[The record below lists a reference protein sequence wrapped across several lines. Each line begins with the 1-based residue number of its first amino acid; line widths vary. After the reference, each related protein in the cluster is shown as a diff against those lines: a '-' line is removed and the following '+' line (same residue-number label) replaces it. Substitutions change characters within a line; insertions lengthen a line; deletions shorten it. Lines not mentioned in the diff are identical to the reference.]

1 MWAELAALARA
12 VRLPPIDRVD
22 VDVDAELQR
31 RFGLNVPV
39 LLLGAEV
46 VCRHRLEVAELRRLL
61 RL

>member
-1 MWAELAALARA
+1 MWAALAALARA
-12 VRLPPIDRVD
+12 LRLPPIDRVD
-22 VDVDAELQR
+22 VDADAVLQR

-46 VCRHRLEVAELRRLL
+46 VCRHRLDVPELRRLL